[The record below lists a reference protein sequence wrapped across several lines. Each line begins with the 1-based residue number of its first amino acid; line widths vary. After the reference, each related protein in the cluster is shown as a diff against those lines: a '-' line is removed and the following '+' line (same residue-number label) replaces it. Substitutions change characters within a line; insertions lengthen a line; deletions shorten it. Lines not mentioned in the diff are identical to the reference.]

1 MSIITFCNRDVKE
14 TGQTYTVAAIASQL
28 AINHNYKILMIST
41 DFKDETLERCF
52 FPAKKVQTIV
62 QSNPYLQSRS
72 GLASDVSNGFEG
84 LLRAFQS
91 NRASVDSIKS
101 YTKPILI
108 DRLDILQAPRTKIF
122 EEYQKFSMYYTHI
135 LNTANKAY
143 DLVMVDLCN
152 KMPEE
157 EQQKIFD
164 ISSLIVMGLTQNLQS
179 IQDFVELKTTN
190 PQYRKNNMILAIEKY
205 NKDSRYTSKNI
216 ARFLKEKNI
225 PFAVPYNILFA
236 DSCSEGKIIDYLL
249 SIQRLNFADGK
260 DGYFYSELKET
271 AERIDFSRKQ
281 FEYQM
286 K

>member
-101 YTKPILI
+101 YTKPILR
-108 DRLDILQAPRTKIF
+108 DRLDLLPAPGTPDRK
-122 EEYQKFSMYYTHI
+122 EYYNLSTHFSQI
-135 LNTANKAY
+135 AEVASKAY
-143 DLVMVDLCN
+143 DIVFVDMAYDTPIESQEKLFN
-152 KMPEE
+152 
-157 EQQKIFD
+157 
-164 ISSLIVMGLTQNLQS
+164 ISSIVVMGLTQNQRALDDFLKLKQS
-179 IQDFVELKTTN
+179 NPFFNKDNVMICLGRYN
-190 PQYRKNNMILAIEKY
+190 PQSKYSAKNV
-205 NKDSRYTSKNI
+205 SRYL
-216 ARFLKEKNI
+216 REKNL
-225 PFAVPYNILFA
+225 PLVVPYNILFA
-236 DSCSEGKIIDYLL
+236 DHCTEGKTIDYLINMMRITNKDDENYQFL
-249 SIQRLNFADGK
+249 KMLNQT
-260 DGYFYSELKET
+260 SETLDYKRQQIELG
-271 AERIDFSRKQ
+271 
-281 FEYQM
+281 M
-286 K
+286 